1 MQATTLGGG
10 LRASRLLLSV
20 AVGAH
25 IYRVSNPSLLL
36 TVHARCSVLSTLS
49 HPSLDRRRSL
59 TTTSLAEPRSISN
72 GATIAPRRPRGR
84 KVVPTA
90 MEVME
95 ARLSLL
101 TTLIAATEGKEKLN
115 SKQKVRRDKHIW
127 EKAQIE
133 IKIDAYKNGQTF
145 AETASAKT
153 QPPVVPEPNNI
164 PAAVSTHSVG
174 LMSASAPAAQINAQ
188 KIVAIN
194 RSLHELPAGSPF
206 TGTRRPLQQSVPHH
220 DPQMTL
226 PLRPAQPKRKRSPK
240 VLPSAASGGVPNPSQ
255 IYILISS
262 MEPEVSRVP
271 QHLLLVIDLNGTLLY
286 RPDINMPYHFVERP
300 STQHFLNYALANFSV
315 MIWSSARPENVD
327 RMCDKL
333 FSEESRQ
340 QLVAVWGRDRLG
352 LSAEDSQKRVQVYKR
367 LERVWNDPQIQ
378 GRHPLASKGK
388 GWHQGNTVLIDD
400 SVEKSRSEPYNF
412 LKVPEFTG
420 YKGEDPNLLKELAE
434 YLAVLR
440 MQTNVSSYIFRYPL
454 VRRKPINELKVT
466 APPATSDGWRPINP
480 PAK

>member
-1 MQATTLGGG
+1 MQATTRGGV
-10 LRASRLLLSV
+10 RSASRLPPPASV
-20 AVGAH
+20 GSHVH
-25 IYRVSNPSLLL
+25 RVSKPTFLL
-36 TVHARCSVLSTLS
+36 TVHARCSAAL
-49 HPSLDRRRSL
+49 LDRRHFL
-59 TTTSLAEPRSISN
+59 ITTGIFEPRPISSM
-72 GATIAPRRPRGR
+72 APRRRTRGL

-101 TTLIAATEGKEKLN
+101 TTLIAATEGRTDLN
-115 SKQKVRRDKHIW
+115 SKQRVRRDKHIW

-133 IKIDAYKNGQTF
+133 IRIEACNNGQTI
-145 AETASAKT
+145 AQTVSANT
-153 QPPVVPEPNNI
+153 QPPVAPEPNNI
-164 PAAVSTHSVG
+164 PVALSTHSMG
-174 LMSASAPAAQINAQ
+174 LRSAISPAARINAR
-188 KIVAIN
+188 KITSIN
-194 RSLHELPAGSPF
+194 HSVHELPARPSF
-206 TGTRRPLQQSVPHH
+206 AAAQRPLQESVPHLN
-220 DPQMTL
+220 PQMTL
-226 PLRPAQPKRKRSPK
+226 PLRPVQRKKRERDPKAP
-240 VLPSAASGGVPNPSQ
+240 PSAASGGVPEPSPL
-255 IYILISS
+255 YMSISS
-262 MEPEVSRVP
+262 MEPQFSSVA

-286 RPDINMPYHFVERP
+286 RPNRNSPYHFVERP

-315 MIWSSARPENVD
+315 MIWSSARPENVE

-333 FSEESRQ
+333 FSEGSRQ

-378 GRHPLASKGK
+378 GRHPLASEGK

-412 LKVPEFTG
+412 LEVPEFTG
-420 YKGEDPNLLKELAE
+420 HKGEDPNFLKELAE

-454 VRRKPINELKVT
+454 VRRNPLNRQEEI
-466 APPATSDGWRPINP
+466 ASSATSNEWHPINP
-480 PAK
+480 PIK